1 MSDFGFR
8 VIGLIIACALF
19 CMFLMIISAPYAF
32 VLSFLIWIVVQSSY
46 MTSLAVAFLI
56 MSVFNIVRSL
66 KK

>member
-1 MSDFGFR
+1 
-8 VIGLIIACALF
+8 
-19 CMFLMIISAPYAF
+19 
-32 VLSFLIWIVVQSSY
+32 LIWIVVQSSY